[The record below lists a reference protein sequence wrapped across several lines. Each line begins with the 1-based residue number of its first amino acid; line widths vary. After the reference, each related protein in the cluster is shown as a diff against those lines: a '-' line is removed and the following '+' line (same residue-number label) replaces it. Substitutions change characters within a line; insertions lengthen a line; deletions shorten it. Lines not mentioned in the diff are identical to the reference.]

1 MPLSTPPRK
10 KAEAFYPVFSGDA
23 MWEIDSN
30 LQILSFLYAGLAGGI
45 FSVFYDV
52 LKSVRLSFKCS
63 AITVFFQDIF
73 YFAVVAVEAF
83 CFLLSQS
90 GGEIRL
96 YIIFGFIL
104 GFIILRLT
112 FSRILVPVLS
122 GVLKFIL
129 KIFRTVDKGF
139 WKIIAA
145 LEGFFG
151 KIFKKTASFLKN
163 SKNRVKKLLKRPKG
177 LLYTKQE

>member
-1 MPLSTPPRK
+1 MLFPLTRKQFVSKPFWAGLLLRVTDCTFLILTIKPTICWARGKFMPLSTPPRK

-30 LQILSFLYAGLAGGI
+30 LQILSFLYAVLAGGI

-73 YFAVVAVEAF
+73 YFAVVAVAAF

-129 KIFRTVDKGF
+129 KI
-139 WKIIAA
+139 
-145 LEGFFG
+145 
-151 KIFKKTASFLKN
+151 
-163 SKNRVKKLLKRPKG
+163 
-177 LLYTKQE
+177 Y